1 MLAKAVIIGAMSLIQ
16 LGFGGEP
23 IMAKPK
29 LIVVD
34 DEEKIRDQFSAFLA
48 QEGFAVDTAE
58 DGETALRKLQED
70 VYDIALIDL
79 NMPKVDGMNVLRELA
94 EQGQDCIGI
103 ILTGYATI
111 KNAVEAMKMGA
122 YDYLAKPVKMEEV
135 LLVITRALEFRDLRR
150 ENLALKRQLRK
161 KYKFENFIGDSL
173 PMNKVFRI
181 IEKVS
186 DTDSTVLILGESGT
200 GKELVARA
208 IHYHSSRYDKPLI
221 PVNCGA
227 ILEEL
232 LESEL
237 FGHEKG
243 AFTNAIRTRIGRF
256 ELANGGTIFLDEV
269 AEMSPH
275 LQVKLLRVLQEQE
288 FERVGGT
295 KTIKCDV
302 RIIAATN
309 KDLDDRVQEGKFR
322 EDLFYR
328 LKVIPIQIP
337 PLRDRRSDIP
347 LLVHHFLE
355 TTTRSKKKTI
365 SGINK
370 DAMDALANYDWPG
383 NVRELEN
390 VIERMVI
397 LSEDDH
403 LTMDDLP
410 EKIAGKA
417 AGEKAIQVIIP
428 EEGFSLS
435 NAISEYERQL
445 IINALEKSDWVKNRA
460 AKLLKMNRTTLVEKI
475 KKQGIEK
482 ERMAN

>member
-1 MLAKAVIIGAMSLIQ
+1 MTIAKIL
-16 LGFGGEP
+16 
-23 IMAKPK
+23 
-29 LIVVD
+29 VVD
-34 DEEKIRDQFSAFLA
+34 DEAKIREHFSDFLRREDYEVA
-48 QEGFAVDTAE
+48 TAKNGEIAIEMIDE
-58 DGETALRKLQED
+58 DIYD
-70 VYDIALIDL
+70 VVLIDL
-79 NMPKVDGMNVLRELA
+79 NMPKVDGMAVLKHLE
-94 EQGQDCIGI
+94 ENSTNSIGI

-111 KNAVEAMKMGA
+111 RNAVEAMKSGA
-122 YDYLAKPVKMEEV
+122 FDYLAKPVKMEEV
-135 LLVITRALEFRDLRR
+135 LMVISRAIEFRDLKR
-150 ENLALKRQLRK
+150 ENRALKKQLKR
-161 KYKFENFIGDSL
+161 KYKFENFIGDSIQ
-173 PMNKVFRI
+173 MSKVFRI
-181 IEKVS
+181 IEKVA

-208 IHYHSSRYDKPLI
+208 IHYHSMRRDNSMI

-227 ILEEL
+227 IPEEL

-256 ELANGGTIFLDEV
+256 ELSHRGTIFLDEI

-295 KTIKCDV
+295 KTIKCDT

-309 KDLDDRVQEGKFR
+309 KDLDKLVLEDAFR
-322 EDLFYR
+322 EDLYYR

-347 LLVHHFLE
+347 LLIQHFIG
-355 TTTRSKKKTI
+355 TI
-365 SGINK
+365 SASKGKKIEGITK
-370 DAMDALANYDWPG
+370 EVVQALMGYDWPG

-390 VIERMVI
+390 IIERMII
-397 LSEDDH
+397 LTDGKQ
-403 LTMDDLP
+403 LTLQDLP
-410 EKIAGKA
+410 EKIIQKHPAGNLNNTT
-417 AGEKAIQVIIP
+417 IP
-428 EEGFSLS
+428 DDGFSLN
-435 NAISEYERQL
+435 NAINEYEKIL
-445 IINALEKSDWVKNRA
+445 IIRALEKADWVKNRA

-482 ERMAN
+482 PQSMSN